1 MSKNK
6 IIVLI
11 YTRISPSKRHFEG
24 MTNGPRD
31 KVQLVQPRIQLKE
44 IMTNSSTC
52 FRKSSQPKYRNI
64 KLAIISRFTVN
75 FVHFYSIYNIYVF
88 TRTSWQKLWLLTLRS
103 KFDLH
108 YTKCQFHTFF
118 NFKQTI
124 CVYIIKANFYAN

>member
-1 MSKNK
+1 MSKMPDH
-6 IIVLI
+6 
-11 YTRISPSKRHFEG
+11 SPYLHTNLTFEATFRRH
-24 MTNGPRD
+24 D
-31 KVQLVQPRIQLKE
+31 KWDNVQLVQPRIQLKE

-52 FRKSSQPKYRNI
+52 FRKPSQPKYRNI
-64 KLAIISRFTVN
+64 KVAIISRFTVN